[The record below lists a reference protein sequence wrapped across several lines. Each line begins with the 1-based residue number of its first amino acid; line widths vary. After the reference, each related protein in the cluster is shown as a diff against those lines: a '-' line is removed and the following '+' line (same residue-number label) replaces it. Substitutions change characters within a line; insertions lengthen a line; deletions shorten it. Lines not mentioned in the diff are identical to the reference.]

1 MSDHKFRSASVCCS
15 RIRTDEVARI
25 CYCNCSKRAGLMLYA
40 FISIF
45 DVVNMKCCLDSM
57 FCMTGLLL
65 RICIFHVAGVISSA
79 VVLHEYAVF
88 Q

>member
-1 MSDHKFRSASVCCS
+1 MKSHAHDTAFVLNAQGLCCMLHKHFV
-15 RIRTDEVARI
+15 
-25 CYCNCSKRAGLMLYA
+25 
-40 FISIF
+40 
-45 DVVNMKCCLDSM
+45 VVNMKCCLDSM

-65 RICIFHVAGVISSA
+65 RICIFHAAGVISSA